1 MSRKILVAYDGSPL
15 SRQAI
20 EEAKQQAAIKQGAEV
35 YVIAVARTSGPNT
48 NVVVSRSI
56 GNELAEHFHP
66 QLEKIKQEFERL
78 DISIFM
84 EVIVGDPNENPGK
97 SICNFAEE
105 QGIDLIIVGSRG
117 LGNVKKIILGSVSNY
132 VVQHSTSPILIMK

>member
-15 SRQAI
+15 SRQAV
-20 EEAKQQAAIKQGAEV
+20 EEAKKQTTIEVETEV

-48 NVVVSRSI
+48 NVALSRSI
-56 GNELAEHFHP
+56 GNELADHFQP

-78 DISIFM
+78 NITVLM

-97 SICNFAEE
+97 SICKFAEE